1 MIGKCS
7 LAPVTD
13 RVQVLRALFG
23 AHLPAKLLKEEDIL
37 WDDRG
42 IKVVNRGVSM
52 ARPYWSGQVQI
63 SLVSFGVSLYVA
75 TEAKSN
81 ISFHQISRSTGERVR
96 HQKVLE
102 SAVDSGSREPADVV
116 EKDEIVKGYEYS
128 KGQYVI
134 IEPSEL
140 DNLRVPSKHTIAVS
154 QFVDPDELSPEY
166 IEKPYFVVPENDAQ
180 TEAFAVVRQA
190 LVKSGKVA
198 IGKIAFSGRE
208 HIFALTPAGTE
219 GRGMMGYTLRYQNE
233 LRNQGD
239 YFRDIKDTKINEDS
253 LELAEALIAKK
264 SAKLDLSKFDDG
276 YEVAVKELVDAKINH
291 LQIPADEAP
300 SVSSGKVV
308 NLMDALRKSLG
319 DKATSVP
326 KKPVAS
332 EKSSAR
338 KGIGLVK
345 QAVKGAGRRKSA

>member
-1 MIGKCS
+1 
-7 LAPVTD
+7 
-13 RVQVLRALFG
+13 
-23 AHLPAKLLKEEDIL
+23 
-37 WDDRG
+37 
-42 IKVVNRGVSM
+42 M

-102 SAVDSGSREPADVV
+102 SAAESRIQTPGAVV

-134 IEPSEL
+134 IEPTEL

-154 QFVDPDELSPEY
+154 QFIDQNELNPEY
-166 IEKPYFVVPENDAQ
+166 VEKPYFVVPENDAQ
-180 TEAFAVVRQA
+180 AEAFAVVRQA

-208 HIFALTPAGTE
+208 HVFAITPAGTE

-233 LRNQGD
+233 LRSQRD
-239 YFRDIKDTKINEDS
+239 YFRDIKEVQIDEDS
-253 LELAEALIAKK
+253 LEMAEALIAKR
-264 SAKLDLSKFDDG
+264 SAKFDLSKFEDG
-276 YEVAVKELVDAKINH
+276 YEVAVKELVDAKVNH
-291 LQIPADEAP
+291 LPIPKDEVP
-300 SVSSGKVV
+300 QVRSGNVV

-319 DKATSVP
+319 SDTKASP

-332 EKSSAR
+332 EKTPVR

-345 QAVKGAGRRKSA
+345 APAKAAAKRKSA